1 LAPSGFSLVIPLA
14 WSIYHN
20 KTIVFDRVKNEVS
33 ASNSASQISAKPYY
47 SLVGDLLLNYLVK
60 KNL

>member
-1 LAPSGFSLVIPLA
+1 
-14 WSIYHN
+14 SIYHN
-20 KTIVFDRVKNEVS
+20 KTIVFDRVKYRFS
-33 ASNSASQISAKPYY
+33 ATNYTSKIPAKPYY